1 MLSFSG
7 SLKVLVALEPCDMR
21 KGFNGLHA
29 LVTGAF
35 GGRPASGNLV
45 RVQQPAAYADQNFML
60 GRDGVVGADEAFGT
74 RDVCVAKKSGAGTSQ
89 AEVDAAGVGDVD
101 GRGGFARRKNASVV

>member
-1 MLSFSG
+1 
-7 SLKVLVALEPCDMR
+7 
-21 KGFNGLHA
+21 
-29 LVTGAF
+29 
-35 GGRPASGNLV
+35 
-45 RVQQPAAYADQNFML
+45 ML